1 MERMKKILERIYN
14 TMMEQKGDKHV
25 LKKIVKLSRKKYE
38 IAIYNRFGSNKNVLK
53 LSNSTDGYI
62 EYQEDFFYVQGSNMD
77 NLLIVLESLSDKELK
92 SALDAEI
99 IKFSQKEMDSM
110 LAKEADK
117 FKKFEENLFQLI
129 SNFKEMHMSGKT
141 LKAKIGENSYKVSYN
156 VYNWVGR
163 DYTFQIQSSNA
174 TRLKV
179 SDGECEMKNY
189 LIYEEAVRV
198 LSRLSYETLEE
209 WLEEEDMVFGP
220 RTIIKESFTVR
231 FKRLLEK
238 RNDYKI
244 LFQFFEDEK
253 YERHVRRIEKYIG
266 QLVR

>member
-1 MERMKKILERIYN
+1 MWNE
-14 TMMEQKGDKHV
+14 
-25 LKKIVKLSRKKYE
+25 KLP
-38 IAIYNRFGSNKNVLK
+38 
-53 LSNSTDGYI
+53 
-62 EYQEDFFYVQGSNMD
+62 
-77 NLLIVLESLSDKELK
+77 
-92 SALDAEI
+92 
-99 IKFSQKEMDSM
+99 
-110 LAKEADK
+110 
-117 FKKFEENLFQLI
+117 
-129 SNFKEMHMSGKT
+129 H
-141 LKAKIGENSYKVSYN
+141 
-156 VYNWVGR
+156 
-163 DYTFQIQSSNA
+163 
-174 TRLKV
+174 
-179 SDGECEMKNY
+179 
-189 LIYEEAVRV
+189 YEEAVRV